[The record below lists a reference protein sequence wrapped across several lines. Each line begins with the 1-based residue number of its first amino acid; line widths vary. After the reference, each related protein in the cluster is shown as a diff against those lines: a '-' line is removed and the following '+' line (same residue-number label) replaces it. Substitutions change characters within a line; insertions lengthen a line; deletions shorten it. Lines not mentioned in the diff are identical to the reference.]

1 MPKWTPFSYREF
13 YDLPRAIVASH
24 GEHSYFFDC
33 PFDVRRDDY
42 GPDYD
47 VYLMPSLS
55 QSELSGSWESLRERT
70 VRRLGRVPV
79 SSVRFDESQRCEI
92 DLEILEQIHER
103 V

>member
-13 YDLPRAIVASH
+13 YDVPRAIVASH
-24 GEHSYFFDC
+24 GERTYFFDC
-33 PFDVRRDDY
+33 PFDEQRDDY
-42 GPDYD
+42 GTDYD

-55 QSELSGSWESLRERT
+55 DSELSGSWESLRERA
-70 VRRLGRVPV
+70 VRRLGRVSV
-79 SSVRFDESQRCEI
+79 SSVRFDKSHRREI